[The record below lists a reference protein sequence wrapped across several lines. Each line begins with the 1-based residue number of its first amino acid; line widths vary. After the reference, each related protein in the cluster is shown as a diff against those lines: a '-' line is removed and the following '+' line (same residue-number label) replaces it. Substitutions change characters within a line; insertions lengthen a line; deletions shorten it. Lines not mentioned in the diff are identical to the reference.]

1 MGHNADQ
8 LEKEAQAQSFYEQ
21 AVHLK
26 EIGELM
32 IKPSGKREQ
41 FLAAAGLFK
50 KAGSYQDARDQERE
64 CLEKADAAGNE
75 AVRKQIEAVQRSLAD
90 PAYREYDKLITQ
102 LEEISSGA
110 EDENALEAQRLLEI
124 CRGKKKK
131 QSGRRTVR
139 RVIAVLLAAALA
151 GGLIWCFSS
160 GFINY
165 AKGYI
170 YRRAGM
176 DSYAL
181 ASYRKL
187 GDRFGGNEMYAACEL
202 EALSRAGTGESVS
215 FGDLKWTVLEKD
227 AEEQTVTMIASLAG
241 EGKALSAVPFDSEMQ
256 EDREIEWETSSLR
269 AWLNGEFL
277 AESFSEKERSHIEP
291 FVRPASENEA
301 YGTAWK
307 EETEDYLAP
316 PDMDEMGHY
325 ADTLTQEGD
334 CWLRTPGH
342 DGNTVA
348 FASGS
353 GRVVSY
359 GLPADQALSVRP
371 VIRVRCGQ

>member
-8 LEKEAQAQSFYEQ
+8 LEREAQEQSFYEQ

-41 FLAAAGLFK
+41 FLAAAGLFN
-50 KAGSYQDARDQERE
+50 KAGSYLDARDLEQE

-90 PAYREYDKLITQ
+90 PAYHEYDKLITQ
-102 LEEISSGA
+102 LEGISSRA
-110 EDENALEAQRLLEI
+110 EDENASEARRLLEV
-124 CRGKKKK
+124 CREKKKK
-131 QSGRRTVR
+131 QSGRRTIR
-139 RVIAVLLAAALA
+139 RGVAVLLAAALA

-187 GDRFGGNEMYAACEL
+187 GTRFGGDALYASCEL
-202 EALSRAGTGESVS
+202 EALSRAGTGDSVS
-215 FGDLKWTVLEKD
+215 FGNLKWTVLEKD
-227 AEEQTVTMIASLAG
+227 EEEQTVTMIASLTG
-241 EGKALSAVPFDSEMQ
+241 EGKALSAVAF
-256 EDREIEWETSSLR
+256 DREALDEQETGWETSSLR

-277 AESFSEKERSHIEP
+277 AESFSEEERSHMEP
-291 FVRPASENEA
+291 FVRPASENNV

-307 EETEDYLAP
+307 AETEDYLAP
-316 PDMDEMGHY
+316 PGMDEIGIY
-325 ADTLTQEGD
+325 ADTLDQEGD

-342 DGNTVA
+342 DLNTAAYVT
-348 FASGS
+348 GS
-353 GRVVSY
+353 GRVISY
-359 GLPADQALSVRP
+359 GVPADQALSVRP
-371 VIRVRCGQ
+371 VIRVRCVQ